1 MAGPR
6 KVLHAVAQ
14 PRPPQN
20 YKVSVG
26 EECQVLRR
34 SWSCG
39 LIVLP
44 SKTALGARW
53 KGWLGLEAG
62 TVQENLKASLLSENH
77 SALAEAFPALEQGSV
92 AMPAI
97 LLWARVSSGC

>member
-1 MAGPR
+1 MKWDIEGPQDPLAMVIIAASVTKHAPQCSMAGPR

-26 EECQVLRR
+26 EECQVPKR
-34 SWSCG
+34 SWSRG

-53 KGWLGLEAG
+53 KGWLGAG
-62 TVQENLKASLLSENH
+62 GRYCSGE
-77 SALAEAFPALEQGSV
+77 PQGSSPV
-92 AMPAI
+92 
-97 LLWARVSSGC
+97 